1 MIIEFNKNNKL
12 DSYTSD
18 ILFIEE
24 LYKDLDNNPFGRY
37 LLFVEN
43 NEIIGYLYYS
53 DIYDRIEINQIE
65 VKSIHRK
72 SGKATQLMHKLID
85 NTNKSIT
92 LEVNK
97 NNIPAL
103 NLYKKFNFNEVAIR
117 QGYYNGIDGILMERK
132 KDTDVE

>member
-1 MIIEFNKNNKL
+1 MIIEFNKEDDLSK
-12 DSYTSD
+12 YKSD
-18 ILFIEE
+18 ILYIEE
-24 LYKDLDNNPFGRY
+24 LYKDLDNNPFGNY
-37 LLFVEN
+37 LLFIED

-65 VKSIHRK
+65 VKNIHRK
-72 SGKATQLMHKLID
+72 SGKATMLMHKLID

-103 NLYKKFNFNEVAIR
+103 NLYKKFDFNEVAIR
-117 QGYYNGIDGILMERK
+117 RGYYNGVDGILMERK
-132 KDTDVE
+132 KDN

>member
-1 MIIEFNKNNKL
+1 MIIEFNKNDNL
-12 DSYTSD
+12 EGISSD
-18 ILFIEE
+18 IIFIEE
-24 LYKDLDNNPFGRY
+24 LYKDLNNNPFGKY

-43 NEIIGYLYYS
+43 DEIIGYLYYS

-65 VKSIHRK
+65 VKNNHRK
-72 SGKATQLMHKLID
+72 SGKGTELMHKLID

-103 NLYKKFNFNEVAIR
+103 NLYKKFEFKEVAIR
-117 QGYYNGIDGILMERK
+117 RGYYNGIDGILMERK
-132 KDTDVE
+132 KM

>member
-12 DSYTSD
+12 DNYTSD

-24 LYKDLDNNPFGRY
+24 LYKDLNNNPFGKY

-65 VKSIHRK
+65 VKNIHRK

-92 LEVNK
+92 LEVNN
-97 NNIPAL
+97 NNIPAI
-103 NLYKKFNFNEVAIR
+103 NLYKKFDFNEVAIR
-117 QGYYNGIDGILMERK
+117 RGYYNGIDGILMERK
-132 KDTDVE
+132 KDSM

>member
-1 MIIEFNKNNKL
+1 MIIEFNKNSEL
-12 DSYTSD
+12 DNLSSD

-24 LYKDLDNNPFGRY
+24 LYKDLDNNPFGKY

-65 VKSIHRK
+65 VKNIHRQT
-72 SGKATQLMHKLID
+72 GKATSLMHELID

-97 NNIPAL
+97 NNIPAI
-103 NLYKKFNFNEVAIR
+103 NLYKKFDFNEVAIR
-117 QGYYNGIDGILMERK
+117 KGYYNGIDGILMERK
-132 KDTDVE
+132 K

>member
-1 MIIEFNKNNKL
+1 MIIEFNKNSKIDNL
-12 DSYTSD
+12 SSD

-24 LYKDLDNNPFGRY
+24 LYKDLDNNPFGKY

-65 VKSIHRK
+65 VKNIHRQ
-72 SGKATQLMHKLID
+72 SGKATSLMHELID

-103 NLYKKFNFNEVAIR
+103 NLYKKFEFKEVAIR
-117 QGYYNGIDGILMERK
+117 RGYYNGIDGILMERK
-132 KDTDVE
+132 KI

>member
-1 MIIEFNKNNKL
+1 MIIEFKKNNNI
-12 DSYTSD
+12 DEYISE
-18 ILFIEE
+18 ILYIEE
-24 LYKDLDNNPFGRY
+24 LYKDLDNNPFGKY
-37 LLFVEN
+37 LLLIEG

-65 VKSIHRK
+65 IKSIHRK
-72 SGKATQLMHKLID
+72 CGKATQLMNELIN

-117 QGYYNGIDGILMERK
+117 KGYYNGVDGILMERK

>member
-1 MIIEFNKNNKL
+1 MIIEFNKNDNL
-12 DSYTSD
+12 EGISSD
-18 ILFIEE
+18 IIFIEE
-24 LYKDLDNNPFGRY
+24 LYKDLNNNPFGKY

-43 NEIIGYLYYS
+43 DEIIGYLYYS

-65 VKSIHRK
+65 VKNIHRK
-72 SGKATQLMHKLID
+72 SGKGTELMHKLID

-103 NLYKKFNFNEVAIR
+103 NLYKKFEFKEVAIR
-117 QGYYNGIDGILMERK
+117 RGYYNGIDGILMERK
-132 KDTDVE
+132 KM

>member
-12 DSYTSD
+12 DNYTSD

-24 LYKDLDNNPFGRY
+24 LYKDLNNNPFGKY
-37 LLFVEN
+37 LLFIEN

-72 SGKATQLMHKLID
+72 SGKATSLMHKLID

-117 QGYYNGIDGILMERK
+117 RGYYNGIDGILMERK
-132 KDTDVE
+132 KM

>member
-1 MIIEFNKNNKL
+1 MIVEFNKNDNL
-12 DSYTSD
+12 NNYTSD

-24 LYKDLDNNPFGRY
+24 LYNDLEKNPFGRY
-37 LLFVEN
+37 LLYLDN

-65 VKSIHRK
+65 VKNIHRK
-72 SGKATQLMHKLID
+72 SGKATSLMHKLID
-85 NTNKSIT
+85 NTKKSIT

-97 NNIPAL
+97 NNTPAI

-117 QGYYNGIDGILMERK
+117 QGYYNGVDGILMERK
-132 KDTDVE
+132 KM

>member
-132 KDTDVE
+132 KDTDIE

>member
-12 DSYTSD
+12 DNYTSD

-24 LYKDLDNNPFGRY
+24 LYKDLNNNPFGKY

-65 VKSIHRK
+65 VKNIHRK

-97 NNIPAL
+97 NNIPAI
-103 NLYKKFNFNEVAIR
+103 NLYKKFDFNEVAIR
-117 QGYYNGIDGILMERK
+117 RGYYNGIDGILMERK
-132 KDTDVE
+132 KDSM

>member
-12 DSYTSD
+12 DNYTSD

-24 LYKDLDNNPFGRY
+24 LYKDLNNNPFGKY
-37 LLFVEN
+37 LLFIEN

-65 VKSIHRK
+65 VKSIHRQ
-72 SGKATQLMHKLID
+72 SGKATSLMHQLID

-117 QGYYNGIDGILMERK
+117 RGYYNGIDGILMERK
-132 KDTDVE
+132 KM

>member
-1 MIIEFNKNNKL
+1 MIIEFNKNSKIDNL
-12 DSYTSD
+12 SSD

-24 LYKDLDNNPFGRY
+24 LYKDLDNNPFGKY

-65 VKSIHRK
+65 VKNIHRQ
-72 SGKATQLMHKLID
+72 SGKATSLMHELID

-103 NLYKKFNFNEVAIR
+103 NLYKKFDFNEVAIR
-117 QGYYNGIDGILMERK
+117 KGYYNGIDGILMERK
-132 KDTDVE
+132 K